1 MGADLRSLVEHIEK
15 TWSSDEE
22 AELVAIAYAMEDK
35 RKGVYVLSDD
45 ERAAVEE
52 GLAQAERGEFAT
64 EAELEADRR
73 RFGL

>member
-1 MGADLRSLVEHIEK
+1 MTKLLTE
-15 TWSSDEE
+15 
-22 AELVAIAYAMEDK
+22 AMEKLAQLPEGRQDELA
-35 RKGVYVLSDD
+35 RMLIDVAASDLSPYQLTDE

-64 EAELEADRR
+64 DEEVAAMWK